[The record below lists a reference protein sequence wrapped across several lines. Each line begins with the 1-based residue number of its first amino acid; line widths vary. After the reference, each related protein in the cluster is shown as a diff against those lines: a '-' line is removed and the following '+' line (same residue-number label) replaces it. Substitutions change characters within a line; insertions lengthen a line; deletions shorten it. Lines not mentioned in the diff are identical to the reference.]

1 MMVAPGDWIK
11 REEEEMMKK
20 NEGRNMK
27 KKKRA
32 KEEDQ
37 FTNDVKNKKIKIKY
51 Q

>member
-1 MMVAPGDWIK
+1 MLVAPGDWIK
-11 REEEEMMKK
+11 RGEEEMMKK

-37 FTNDVKNKKIKIKY
+37 FTNDVKKIKIKY